1 MSDPKPS
8 GIRPPSK
15 IGRPCS
21 NLPPRPAVP
30 PSPPRPSMSKSLINL
45 FIILYYICMSWK
57 KLHNYIFIF
66 YLYTYYFLS
75 LNFNVFCMFNV
86 LCLLHVK
93 HLIFNKNF

>member
-57 KLHNYIFIF
+57 NYIITFLHFI
-66 YLYTYYFLS
+66 YIHIIS
-75 LNFNVFCMFNV
+75 LA
-86 LCLLHVK
+86 
-93 HLIFNKNF
+93 

>member
-45 FIILYYICMSWK
+45 FITHYIIYACLEK
-57 KLHNYIFIF
+57 NYIILF
-66 YLYTYYFLS
+66 TYILFS
-75 LNFNVFCMFNV
+75 
-86 LCLLHVK
+86 
-93 HLIFNKNF
+93 

>member
-45 FIILYYICMSWK
+45 FIILYYICMS
-57 KLHNYIFIF
+57 
-66 YLYTYYFLS
+66 
-75 LNFNVFCMFNV
+75 
-86 LCLLHVK
+86 
-93 HLIFNKNF
+93 